1 MMSRDALYRNPA
13 DLRELPYIEADTFN
27 ITIND
32 VTEFIGIICS
42 LDDGIILVFSI
53 CKAKAGCRFY
63 HINNLLLEKM
73 PRYWGKAMRNW
84 PRSLFT

>member
-1 MMSRDALYRNPA
+1 MSRDALYRNPA
-13 DLRELPYIEADTFN
+13 DLRELSYIEADTYN

-42 LDDGIILVFSI
+42 LDDGMILVFSI
-53 CKAKAGCRFY
+53 GKTKAGCRFY

-73 PRYWGKAMRNW
+73 PRYWGKAIRNS